1 MSQPFCNLNMKTKFA
16 VSKSILYVSLLAFIS
31 FVVYILYINQIVLYT
46 ANERSEFIVGEQFFN
61 TLISKPFGLT
71 QYVGAWLTQFFYNPA
86 VGSSVLLAI
95 WVLIFFVGI
104 KAFRL
109 KGSAFALMLLPIA
122 CLLTS
127 MVDLGYW
134 IYIFRIKGYWFS
146 HSVAYLAMLLL
157 LWAACSTPRKYHI
170 VWYVIGFTLYPVLGW
185 LALLFILCLALS
197 EKPTWREFVGL
208 VLIFLAGYLWHIL
221 LYPYLKSDD
230 VIMAGMP
237 RFVTPLDISDYHTI
251 PFWCLGAVSLFI
263 TLFRRFANKSF
274 VPLLC
279 VGVSVVFTSSLM
291 FKDKNYINEMRMVR
305 SAEIDNWKDV
315 LELYSQTSSPTVTMV
330 MLKNVALMNEGGLFD
345 CSFKMGNNGTPINNP
360 DSIHVSFLQIAAPVV
375 YYNYGLINES
385 FRLNFE
391 CAVQNGFSP
400 FRLKML
406 ARCAKAN
413 LEKKLVERYLTQLHG
428 HPFYASWQPSS
439 VTKKVQELQKCYA
452 DELTGIENSG
462 SYIVNSISLWY
473 ESESKLAS
481 EQALFYSMI
490 RCDPQRFWT
499 SIRKYVKLHMEETFP
514 LHAQEAYILYMDKA
528 PEQKRIMLPVEQDV
542 YERYKLFWDDLKE
555 KAKPG
560 VALKT
565 MADGMRPKWGETYW
579 FYYTFERKP
588 YYMEKAKETNS
599 TIN

>member
-1 MSQPFCNLNMKTKFA
+1 MSQPFCNLKMKTKITA
-16 VSKSILYVSLLAFIS
+16 SKSILYVSLLAFIS
-31 FVVYILYINQIVLYT
+31 FVVYILCINQIVLYT
-46 ANERSEFIVGEQFFN
+46 ANERSEFIVGEQFFD

-134 IYIFRIKGYWFS
+134 IYVFRIKGYWFS
-146 HSVAYLAMLLL
+146 HSVGYLAMLLL
-157 LWAACSTPRKYHI
+157 LWAACSTPRKWHI
-170 VWYVIGFTLYPVLGW
+170 VWYVVGFALYPVLGW
-185 LALLFILCLALS
+185 LALLFIICLALS
-197 EKPTWREFVGL
+197 EKLTWRELVGL
-208 VLIFLAGYLWHIL
+208 VLIVLAGSLWHIL
-221 LYPYLKSDD
+221 LYPCLKSDD
-230 VIMAGMP
+230 VMMAGMP
-237 RFVTPLDISDYHTI
+237 RFVTPLDISEYHTI
-251 PFWCLGAVSLFI
+251 PFWCLGAVSLFM
-263 TLFRRFANKSF
+263 TLFSRFANKSF

-305 SAEIDNWKDV
+305 SAESDNWKDV
-315 LELYSQTSSPTVTMV
+315 LELYSQTLSPTVSMV
-330 MLKNVALMNEGGLFD
+330 MLKNVALMNEGGLLD
-345 CSFKMGNNGTPINNP
+345 RSFKMGNNETPINNP
-360 DSIHVSFLQIAAPVV
+360 DSIHVSLLQIVAPVV

-413 LEKKLVERYLTQLHG
+413 GEDKLVERYVAQLQG
-428 HPFYASWQPSS
+428 HPFYANWEPLPVSEN
-439 VTKKVQELQKCYA
+439 VRELQKCYS
-452 DELTGIENSG
+452 DELTGTENTDR
-462 SYIVNSISLWY
+462 YLVNSISLWY
-473 ESESKLAS
+473 ESDSKLAS
-481 EQALFYSMI
+481 EQALFYSMV
-490 RCDPQRFWT
+490 RCDSQRFWP
-499 SIRKYVKLHMEETFP
+499 SLRSYLKSHLNENFP
-514 LHAQEAYILYMDKA
+514 VHAQEAYILYMDKA
-528 PEQKRIMLPVEQDV
+528 PEIKRMMIPVEQDV
-542 YERYKLFWDDLKE
+542 YERYKQFWDDLKD

-579 FYYTFERKP
+579 FYYAFERKP
-588 YYMEKAKETNS
+588 YYMEKAMESNS
-599 TIN
+599 TVN